1 MLLCLD
7 GIDGAGK
14 TTQAALLQVYLLSKG
29 HSVVILKPFHFVGWG
44 LKRFNDKMRK
54 LTSLFKQAQ
63 IRSYRTGLSTH
74 IKTPPVTVYVT
85 NLALLLLVIINL
97 KFEIIIS
104 RIVYGADVI
113 IIYDRFYFDKLIPVN
128 KIQYRLFYAIL
139 KHVINN
145 RCVILDI
152 PTSIAY
158 KRMKDVHDKLMPRK
172 HYDTLRKWYKIYA
185 KLLGFPIINASHL
198 SLLETHALIIST
210 FENIIYKRGND
221 T

>member
-1 MLLCLD
+1 MIICLD

-14 TTQAALLQVYLLSKG
+14 TAQTVLLQVYLLSKG
-29 HSVVILKPFHFVGWG
+29 HNVVILKPFHFVGLG
-44 LKRFNDKMRK
+44 LKKFSDKMRK

-63 IRSYRTGLSTH
+63 IRNYRTGLSAH
-74 IKTPPVTVYVT
+74 VKTPLVTVYVT

-104 RIVYGADVI
+104 RIIYGANVI

-128 KIQYRLFYAIL
+128 KIWYRIFYAIL
-139 KHVINN
+139 KHVINES
-145 RCVILDI
+145 CVILDV

-158 KRMKDVHDKLMPRK
+158 KRMKDVYDKLMSKK

-185 KLLGFPIINASHL
+185 KLLGFPIINTSHL
-198 SLLETHALIIST
+198 SLLETHALIISI
-210 FENIIYKRGND
+210 FENMIRKKGND